1 MSRNVKVVLNPGA
14 VPELLKSPEI
24 LADLERRA
32 LNIANAAGGAPDYE
46 IDSSIGRTR
55 ARAMVWTATPEAR
68 YEEASRRTLTRAVDA
83 GRR

>member
-1 MSRNVKVVLNPGA
+1 MARNVKVILKPGA
-14 VPELLKSPEI
+14 VPKLLKSPEV

-32 LNIANAAGGAPDYE
+32 HNIAAAAGGAPDYE
-46 IDSSIGRTR
+46 IDGMVGRTR

-68 YEEASRRTLTRAVDA
+68 YDEATRRTLTRAIDA